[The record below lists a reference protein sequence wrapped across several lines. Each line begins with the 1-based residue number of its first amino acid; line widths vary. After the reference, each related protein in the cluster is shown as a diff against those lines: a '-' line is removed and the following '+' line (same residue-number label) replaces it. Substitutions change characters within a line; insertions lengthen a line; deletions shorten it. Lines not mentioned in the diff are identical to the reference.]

1 MNYTNGPRSLI
12 YRDKRNLDDFIEAN
26 ELNATLI
33 KNMAEIEELLNSD
46 FEQHALI
53 CMNAAYYICTIFML
67 EKHPIWR
74 LSGIDS
80 FICKLN
86 MHPVEEYKKIIFSLV
101 YLMLKHYN
109 KNWQDNNKDLLKGI
123 YVCIYPEYKN
133 ARVIMDVSIE
143 GHPSD
148 IKQTLE
154 AKLPPN
160 FVLPDDE
167 FAPRIID
174 KEAVNDALS
183 EKGFSWV
190 KFVNYFEER
199 SVRDVVKAYGSTE
212 EEKHNVVDLLR
223 QVSQGFYT
231 AGFNDYPEKVDKM
244 LNDIDK
250 EIFLEFNPNA
260 EQEITGE
267 EKSEMTTPIDLAKY
281 EAQIKELKKE
291 VERLTSDNKKQ
302 KKQQTSTA
310 DHDEI
315 DELKEEIEYL
325 KTETGKLTSKEAAI
339 LTITACYHAGGLPPN
354 RENLYPILTNLF
366 GVGEALAKRRLR
378 EGINEKGAE
387 ALAKCFDEVSPMIAR
402 TLREMPEMLKN
413 KKKK

>member
-1 MNYTNGPRSLI
+1 MNYTTGPRSLI
-12 YRDKRNLDDFIEAN
+12 YRDKRNLDDFVDAN
-26 ELNATLI
+26 ELNAALI

-167 FAPRIID
+167 FVPRIID

-250 EIFLEFNPNA
+250 EISLEFNPNA
-260 EQEITGE
+260 EQEKIE
-267 EKSEMTTPIDLAKY
+267 EDRTELITPIDLAPY
-281 EAQIKELKKE
+281 DAQIKELKEENTDLKNTIAE
-291 VERLTSDNKKQ
+291 LQQPVEEMPAVQKVRMELVFQLLKKAGLTDDVLQQQNNKQ
-302 KKQQTSTA
+302 KVATIMS
-310 DHDEI
+310 
-315 DELKEEIEYL
+315 
-325 KTETGKLTSKEAAI
+325 I
-339 LTITACYHAGGLPPN
+339 LLDIHN
-354 RENLYPILTNLF
+354 
-366 GVGEALAKRRLR
+366 
-378 EGINEKGAE
+378 
-387 ALAKCFDEVSPMIAR
+387 
-402 TLREMPEMLKN
+402 KN
-413 KKKK
+413 KKGNEAQTCATYLSARDLSRSRHEETINKINALLKELNIDVQI